1 MSILNEKSYVV
12 CKQIENLEFTVA
24 NVLKEFLHQFSIVD
38 QDDILISARD
48 KKLISNFI
56 CLSGYVERFENE
68 NDIFEYENLSEDQFN
83 ELLNSNLIASNAYSE
98 IIETLNIDF
107 NLFKELLNSALE
119 LFVIDKYE
127 DVFIGSSHYL
137 AQFMVNNYHNMN
149 FNDKI
154 SLKNDKSLYG
164 FKILK
169 RNLPLVTKVNS
180 LIINSHLNGI
190 FELVDYALKNLKKT
204 SNFDQFYQEY
214 CEDNNLKFIIK
225 YIFKD
230 IELKGL
236 DNRKI
241 RFFINKFKKA
251 AKNYLVNKTYE
262 IDYLINYYDYVLITE
277 LEKYKILKTTITDI
291 NRIEISHPEYVHY
304 SFLKRFIQV
313 YGFSKTIIT
322 EDNPIYQV
330 IQKTYQYYLINK
342 SELSFQDYNEIISE
356 IGIKLNQERND
367 LNKIDFN
374 YDKKTFEIID
384 LLVSENPEFTIT
396 NSNGKKEYYCSTHN
410 LFWAEV
416 IPFIIDDLKN
426 DEYLWFVFNNLNKA
440 NLEYVVSHDVNYK
453 ILFRDYLNHET
464 QFIKDENIEKVLTII
479 DQIKKLN

>member
-107 NLFKELLNSALE
+107 NLFKELLNSALD
-119 LFVIDKYE
+119 LFVIDKHE

-190 FELVDYALKNLKKT
+190 FELIDYALKNLKKT

-262 IDYLINYYDYVLITE
+262 IDYLINQYDYVLITE
-277 LEKYKILKTTITDI
+277 FEKNNFLKTTDFII
-291 NRIEISHPEYVHY
+291 NNFVISHNDYVHF
-304 SFLKRFIQV
+304 SFLKRFTEV
-313 YGFSKTIIT
+313 YGFSTSIIF
-322 EDNPIYQV
+322 EGSPIYQM
-330 IQKTYQYYLINK
+330 IQKTYNDFVTNK
-342 SELSFQDYNEIISE
+342 SELSFNKYCETISE
-356 IGIKLNQERND
+356 ISLKLNKERKK
-367 LNKIDFN
+367 LNKIDLN
-374 YDKKTFEIID
+374 DDNKSNKIID
-384 LLVSENPEFTIT
+384 LLVSENSEFTIK
-396 NSNGKKEYYCSTHN
+396 NSNGNKEYYCSIHN
-410 LFWAEV
+410 LFWVENV
-416 IPFIIDDLKN
+416 LCIVNSIMN
-426 DEYLWFVFNNLNKA
+426 DEYLWYVFNNLSKA
-440 NLEYVVSHDVNYK
+440 NLVFFVSYDNNLK
-453 ILFRDYLNHET
+453 ILFRDYLCHET
-464 QFIKDENIEKVLTII
+464 QLIKEENIEKVLTII